1 MWSRALI
8 RAGTDVAATRRD
20 DAGRDGAAE
29 TKRIA
34 DRENPIADP
43 RRTIREFHKREIA
56 AVDLDESEISARV
69 GADNLGTMGLAIV
82 GGDLNV
88 FRIVHDVALTLIR
101 TSVIIR

>member
-20 DAGRDGAAE
+20 DTGGDGAAE
-29 TKRIA
+29 TKRIT
-34 DRENPIADP
+34 DCENPVADP
-43 RRTIREFHKREIA
+43 RRTIGELHKRKIA
-56 AVDLDESEISARV
+56 AVHLDESEIGARV
-69 GADNLGTMGLAIV
+69 GADHLCAMGLAIV